1 MKDVVQSALF
11 SPIVREFFRRLYF
24 LHHKY
29 ILLTHILSSCTI
41 TISGLGQ
48 RAIPSMKTIA
58 VPSLNEPT
66 PIRR

>member
-11 SPIVREFFRRLYF
+11 LPIVREFFRRLYF

-29 ILLTHILSSCTI
+29 ILLTYFTI

-48 RAIPSMKTIA
+48 RAVPSMKTIA